1 MNIFYHNYNNMI
13 LRIIHISILFILY
26 SQYIYSQ
33 IEFDITNKDLGTIN
47 SNGDIYKIE
56 YSFINKNKKPVAIS
70 HISTSCGCAVP
81 VYDKKPIPANGN
93 GKISISFNPVGIEG
107 FFNKH
112 ISVYFSGEAEP
123 VRLSFKGKVSVNTKF
138 KEGYNYNIGE
148 IQFRNIRTT
157 IKTYS
162 SNTGMRVIPMTNVS
176 NNDIQVIMKTDI
188 KGIFFDENE
197 FTLKSKSDKDLNI
210 YYNSNGNNSIRIR
223 IIDGGK
229 ENKKVV
235 LLLVEDK

>member
-1 MNIFYHNYNNMI
+1 
-13 LRIIHISILFILY
+13 
-26 SQYIYSQ
+26 
-33 IEFDITNKDLGTIN
+33 
-47 SNGDIYKIE
+47 
-56 YSFINKNKKPVAIS
+56 
-70 HISTSCGCAVP
+70 
-81 VYDKKPIPANGN
+81 
-93 GKISISFNPVGIEG
+93 
-107 FFNKH
+107 
-112 ISVYFSGEAEP
+112 
-123 VRLSFKGKVSVNTKF
+123 
-138 KEGYNYNIGE
+138 
-148 IQFRNIRTT
+148 
-157 IKTYS
+157 
-162 SNTGMRVIPMTNVS
+162 MTNVS